1 MEIPVTAIR
10 TVLQAAECPAKF
22 VIKGRA
28 RRVLVDRTG
37 GYVRRQCTSCERA
50 YARTITSCLT
60 CQEPLGGWTFMF
72 ALAITDGFD
81 ELTVIVADQE
91 AIRFLNGL
99 QPSSNDE
106 NDDSASLALAY
117 IEDALGKLTGSAVP
131 ASFCIKSY
139 QVGGERRYRLFDTIL
154 AV

>member
-10 TVLQAAECPAKF
+10 TVLQATECPAKF
-22 VIKGRA
+22 VIKGLVQ
-28 RRVLVDRTG
+28 RVLVDRTG
-37 GYVRRQCTSCERA
+37 GYARRQCTNCHRA
-50 YARTITSCLT
+50 YARTTTSCLA
-60 CQEPLGGWTFMF
+60 CQRLLTGWTFMF

-99 QPSSNDE
+99 QPSGNDE

-117 IEDALGKLTGSAVP
+117 IKDVLGKLTGSALP

-154 AV
+154 AG